1 MCLFFLFVSSMRVS
15 SQNEAL
21 ICTLWFNKDRLF
33 VNRITIIIIII
44 IAITFLRLQLLR
56 MILLNHVVP
65 LDPA

>member
-33 VNRITIIIIII
+33 VNRITIIIII
-44 IAITFLRLQLLR
+44 AITFLRLQLLR